1 MSQERL
7 GNKISSGDLERQGG
21 NRPGLIDLFKLPFEK
36 DKNQHFFLQEILSH
50 LDAATDEWGIRV
62 ERVEVWK
69 MEKGDEN
76 GLENGIFLVRGNFN
90 KFLVYFNAKTGER
103 CEVATEPPESH
114 GC

>member
-50 LDAATDEWGIRV
+50 LDAATDNWGIR
-62 ERVEVWK
+62 
-69 MEKGDEN
+69 
-76 GLENGIFLVRGNFN
+76 
-90 KFLVYFNAKTGER
+90 
-103 CEVATEPPESH
+103 
-114 GC
+114 

>member
-69 MEKGDEN
+69 MEKV
-76 GLENGIFLVRGNFN
+76 LTKR
-90 KFLVYFNAKTGER
+90 R
-103 CEVATEPPESH
+103 
-114 GC
+114 